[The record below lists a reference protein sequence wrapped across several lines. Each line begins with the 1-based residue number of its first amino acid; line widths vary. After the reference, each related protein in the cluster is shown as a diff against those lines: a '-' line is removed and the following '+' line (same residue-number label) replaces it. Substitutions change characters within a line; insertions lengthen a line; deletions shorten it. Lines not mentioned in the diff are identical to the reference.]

1 MAPDSWGGTD
11 WTLEANPRLALQR
24 GVAASVSPAALL
36 SPPLSPPLLLLV
48 RKMTVGKSAG
58 APECAKWS
66 REVSGERRKQDA
78 SERNSQEGK
87 LFGVAVETESGACH
101 RRAWNYNYLC
111 LDVEGLC
118 LGDLNHLLHVPDSD
132 IGERSNNKP
141 RINLEN
147 IKVISSFM

>member
-1 MAPDSWGGTD
+1 MAPDSLGGTD

-24 GVAASVSPAALL
+24 GVATSASPAALL

-58 APECAKWS
+58 APECAEWS

-78 SERNSQEGK
+78 SERNPQEGK

-101 RRAWNYNYLC
+101 RRAWNYNYWC

-118 LGDLNHLLHVPDSD
+118 LGDLNRLLLVPGSD
-132 IGERSNNKP
+132 IGESSYNKHELTLK
-141 RINLEN
+141 IL
-147 IKVISSFM
+147 K